1 MYEGSEEA
9 KEDQVINLLR
19 SVLAGEPVS
28 EHLQSMTLYACTART
43 QCSLRSASI

>member
-28 EHLQSMTLYACTART
+28 EHLQSMTLYAACTAR
-43 QCSLRSASI
+43 SLRSASI